1 MDKFMIDKYI
11 EDNSTKPFIENPLKE
26 PFVEKPFLENQL
38 KEPFVEKPFLENQLK
53 EPFVEKPFLENQL
66 KEPFVEKPF
75 LENQLKEP
83 FVEKPFIENPLKE
96 PFVEK
101 PFIENPI
108 KPLKE
113 SEQGSMFQFVP
124 IISFL
129 FIFVGFGLYYAV
141 KYNHNENHYLIKKNA
156 KKFDIT
162 LDELKTDI
170 KNAMKEKYEEF
181 IDWKERLRTS
191 TKKYIFNKH
200 LENGA
205 FKTTK
210 YKATNLLSMFKPM
223 KI

>member
-11 EDNSTKPFIENPLKE
+11 EENSTK
-26 PFVEKPFLENQL
+26 PFVEKPFVENPL
-38 KEPFVEKPFLENQLK
+38 KNTFVENPLK
-53 EPFVEKPFLENQL
+53 NTFVENPL
-66 KEPFVEKPF
+66 KNTFV
-75 LENQLKEP
+75 
-83 FVEKPFIENPLKE
+83 ENPLKE
-96 PFVEK
+96 
-101 PFIENPI
+101 N
-108 KPLKE
+108 PLKE
-113 SEQGSMFQFVP
+113 SEEGSMFQFIP
-124 IISFL
+124 IVSFL

-141 KYNHNENHYLIKKNA
+141 KYNHNENNYLIKKNA

-181 IDWKERLRTS
+181 IDWKERLRTN

-210 YKATNLLSMFKPM
+210 YKATNLLSMFTPYK
-223 KI
+223 KIDI

>member
-11 EDNSTKPFIENPLKE
+11 EDNSTKPFVEKPLKE
-26 PFVEKPFLENQL
+26 
-38 KEPFVEKPFLENQLK
+38 
-53 EPFVEKPFLENQL
+53 
-66 KEPFVEKPF
+66 
-75 LENQLKEP
+75 
-83 FVEKPFIENPLKE
+83 PFIENPLKE
-96 PFVEK
+96 PFIENPLKETFLENPKEQFAETLKETFVE
-101 PFIENPI
+101 PFAENPI
-108 KPLKE
+108 KSL
-113 SEQGSMFQFVP
+113 EQGSMFQFIP
-124 IISFL
+124 IVSFL

-141 KYNHNENHYLIKKNA
+141 KYNHNENNYLIKKNA

-181 IDWKERLRTS
+181 IDWKERLRKS

-210 YKATNLLSMFKPM
+210 YKATNLLSMFTPYK
-223 KI
+223 KIDI

>member
-26 PFVEKPFLENQL
+26 PFVENPFVENPFVENPLKETFLENPIKETL
-38 KEPFVEKPFLENQLK
+38 KDTFV
-53 EPFVEKPFLENQL
+53 
-66 KEPFVEKPF
+66 
-75 LENQLKEP
+75 
-83 FVEKPFIENPLKE
+83 ENPLKE
-96 PFVEK
+96 PFLENPLK
-101 PFIENPI
+101 EPFIENPI
-108 KPLKE
+108 KPL
-113 SEQGSMFQFVP
+113 EQGSMFQFIP
-124 IISFL
+124 IVSFL

-181 IDWKERLRTS
+181 IDWKERMRTS

-210 YKATNLLSMFKPM
+210 YKATNLLSMFKPLNTSL
-223 KI
+223 KLDILE